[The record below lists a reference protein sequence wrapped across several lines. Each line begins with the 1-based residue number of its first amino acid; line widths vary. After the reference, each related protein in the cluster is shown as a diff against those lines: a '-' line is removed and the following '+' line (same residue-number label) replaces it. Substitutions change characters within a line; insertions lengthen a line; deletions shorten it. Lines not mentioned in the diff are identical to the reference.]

1 MGAEEGR
8 QHCISQDRL
17 GHADVTRDPESPR
30 PQQQRLASCSGR
42 AAAALLRDAEGTEDW
57 HLRLS
62 FPGVHVTPVH
72 ASLVK
77 VLQRAQPVV
86 SRKGMKAPRGLW
98 DQQLGAPRGHSLGKL
113 GCEGSRQS
121 GQDPKGCRVQ
131 GGCLFSKME
140 EKTLESVCMLLGVI
154 QEEREREID
163 GLGVRKGDCVCVCLG
178 PQAEFKSSTWHISSP

>member
-1 MGAEEGR
+1 M
-8 QHCISQDRL
+8 
-17 GHADVTRDPESPR
+17 TRDPESPQ
-30 PQQQRLASCSGR
+30 PQPRLAFRSGR
-42 AAAALLRDAEGTEDW
+42 AAAALLRVAGESSPSTQDTAGLLAEGTEDW

-77 VLQRAQPVV
+77 VLQRAQPVFG
-86 SRKGMKAPRGLW
+86 RRGMKAPRGLR
-98 DQQLGAPRGHSLGKL
+98 DQQLGAPRGHTLGKL

-163 GLGVRKGDCVCVCLG
+163 ALGVRG
-178 PQAEFKSSTWHISSP
+178 PKRPGSRGPKNTSGAGVPPEERRMC